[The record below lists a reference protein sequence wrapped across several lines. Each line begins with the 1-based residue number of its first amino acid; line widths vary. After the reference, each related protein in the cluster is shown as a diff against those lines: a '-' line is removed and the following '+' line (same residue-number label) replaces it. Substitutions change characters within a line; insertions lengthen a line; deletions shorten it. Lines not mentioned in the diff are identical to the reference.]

1 VHEQVVH
8 GLDVFG
14 EESHGSHPFWFRE
27 HDSAALS
34 LPERRYVR
42 LRIQR

>member
-14 EESHGSHPFWFRE
+14 EESHCSDPFWFRE
-27 HDSAALS
+27 HNGAACS
-34 LPERRYVR
+34 PPPR
-42 LRIQR
+42 